1 MVAFVLLGLV
11 LLDVVGLLLKLLAD
25 RVRVVGARELTH
37 VRGHVADDR
46 LDVEDGRAVVMG

>member
-1 MVAFVLLGLV
+1 MVAFVMLGLV